1 MSFIPEDDDLLKK
14 DSPYFMLSKLD
25 PGKHKIRILDRPING
40 WIDWLQERN
49 PDGSEKW
56 TPIRTKPK
64 DKRAPLNPKKSPVAF
79 WAMPVWVYDK
89 KCVCIWDLQQNSVI
103 KELKTLAQDADF
115 GDCRHYD
122 IVIRKTVEN
131 KITRYTVVPLSK
143 AALSQEIV
151 EFYRKVPINLHAMY
165 DNKDP
170 FNDFYETT
178 EEEESVQT
186 EDNAPDFVTQTPP
199 TDEYDLLDELE
210 PEATLENLTIMVAE
224 KGVDTKNL
232 QNYVKN
238 LAQEKEKT
246 QEQILEYVTMQE
258 AFPMFLENYKKF
270 VA

>member
-1 MSFIPEDDDLLKK
+1 MSFIPEDDYLLKK

-25 PGKHKIRILDRPING
+25 PGKHKVRILDRPING
-40 WIDWLQERN
+40 WIDWLHEKN

-64 DKRAPLNPKKSPVAF
+64 DKRAPLDPKKSPVAF
-79 WAMPVWVYDK
+79 WCMPVWVYDK

-103 KELKTLAQDADF
+103 KELKTLAQDPDF
-115 GDCRHYD
+115 GDCRNYD

-143 AALSQEIV
+143 AALSKEIV

-170 FNDFYETT
+170 FNDFYTSED
-178 EEEESVQT
+178 EEVSVQ
-186 EDNAPDFVTQTPP
+186 EDSEVPNFVSETPP
-199 TDEYDLLDELE
+199 AEYDLLDELE
-210 PEATLENLTIMVAE
+210 PEATLENLTVMVAE

-238 LAQEKEKT
+238 LADEKQKT

>member
-14 DSPYFMLSKLD
+14 DSPYFGLSKLD

-40 WIDWLQERN
+40 WLDWLCEKN

-64 DKRAPLNPKKSPVAF
+64 DKRTPLNPKKSPVAF

-89 KCVCIWDLQQNSVI
+89 KCVCIWDLTQASVI
-103 KELKTLAQDADF
+103 KELKTLAQDTDF

-143 AALSQEIV
+143 SALSQDIV
-151 EFYRKVPINLHAMY
+151 EFYRKVPINLHALY

-170 FNDFYETT
+170 FNDFY
-178 EEEESVQT
+178 
-186 EDNAPDFVTQTPP
+186 APDEGESEQDEGEPPNFVSETPRS
-199 TDEYDLLDELE
+199 DEYDLLDELE
-210 PEATLENLTIMVAE
+210 PEATLENLTIMVQK
-224 KGVDTKNL
+224 KGLDTKNL

-238 LAQEKEKT
+238 LANEKQKT
-246 QEQILEYVTMQE
+246 QEQILEYVTMEE

>member
-1 MSFIPEDDDLLKK
+1 MSFIPDDDDLLKK
-14 DSPYFMLSKLD
+14 DSPYFMLSKVD
-25 PGKHKIRILDRPING
+25 PGKHKVRILGRPING
-40 WIDWLQERN
+40 WIDWLHEKN

-64 DKRAPLNPKKSPVAF
+64 DKRDPLDPKKSPVAF
-79 WAMPVWVYDK
+79 WCMPVWVYDK

-115 GDCRHYD
+115 GDCRNYD

-143 AALSQEIV
+143 AALSKEIV

-170 FNDFYETT
+170 FNDFYTSEDEEVSEQEVPNFVSET
-178 EEEESVQT
+178 
-186 EDNAPDFVTQTPP
+186 PTP
-199 TDEYDLLDELE
+199 EYDLLDELE
-210 PEATLENLTIMVAE
+210 PEATLQNLTVMVAE

-238 LAQEKEKT
+238 LADEKQKT